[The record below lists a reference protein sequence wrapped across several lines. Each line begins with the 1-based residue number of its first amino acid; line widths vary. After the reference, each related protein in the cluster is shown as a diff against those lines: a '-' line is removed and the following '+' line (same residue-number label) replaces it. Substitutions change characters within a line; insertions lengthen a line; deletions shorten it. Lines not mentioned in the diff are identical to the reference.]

1 MTARSA
7 LHTLLPGFSDQR
19 IVVADR
25 TGAPGQTLSIP
36 VLSAGSG
43 PPLLLLHGHPQTR
56 ALWHRVAPRLA
67 AHFTVVLTDLRG
79 YGDADKPATLPD
91 HTQQSFR
98 AMAADQV
105 EVMRALGF
113 GRFRILAHDRG
124 ARTAH
129 RMALDH
135 PECVERMSLLDIAPT
150 LTMYGGTD
158 REFATRYWHWF
169 FLIQPAPLPERFI
182 NADPDAYILATMGG
196 RHAGIEVF
204 DPLALAE
211 YRRCLGD
218 PATVHA
224 LCEDY
229 RAAASVDLEHDRS
242 DRAAGRM
249 VQCPVQVL
257 WGQFGAVE
265 ACFEP
270 LAAWREVAL
279 DVVGQTLPCGHYI
292 PEEAPDALLDAA
304 LPFLL

>member
-56 ALWHRVAPRLA
+56 ALWNRVAPRLA

-129 RMALDH
+129 RMALDW
-135 PECVERMSLLDIAPT
+135 PEQVRSLTVLDLVPTHALYNQTNKKIASTYWQWYFLPQPT
-150 LTMYGGTD
+150 PY
-158 REFATRYWHWF
+158 
-169 FLIQPAPLPERFI
+169 PERLI
-182 NADPDAYILATMGG
+182 GADPDYYF
-196 RHAGIEVF
+196 ES
-204 DPLALAE
+204 
-211 YRRCLGD
+211 CLS
-218 PATVHA
+218 P
-224 LCEDY
+224 
-229 RAAASVDLEHDRS
+229 RAARAWRHSIPPCWRNTG
-242 DRAAGRM
+242 AAG
-249 VQCPVQVL
+249 
-257 WGQFGAVE
+257 A
-265 ACFEP
+265 
-270 LAAWREVAL
+270 
-279 DVVGQTLPCGHYI
+279 I
-292 PEEAPDALLDAA
+292 PR
-304 LPFLL
+304 